1 MNLETIVNNMISA
14 NEPESNIAMVIK
26 TFKQVRDSKK
36 KKSPLKQ
43 IENTEC
49 PQGYSYSEDEQK
61 CIPTPKNPV
70 VSEVSTD
77 GTVIKE
83 DKDAPDSSVEFEEWI
98 RTQPTVPNQ
107 WELDKKR
114 EELGLPLDNSREAIL
129 RRNKEPDVQQLDEVV
144 VVEGKEYEGRDP
156 DQVQTEKEKR
166 LTRKQQAG
174 LDSLEQQV
182 SDALGPLKPSGKEL
196 MKMLTNS
203 TNQGL
208 FFKTLSNL
216 YNQAGIDTE
225 ALQREKDLLD
235 KVPNVINETLE
246 SNEFLKNFPKLVLEN
261 NKEKVTQAQNDI
273 YGGLLNYQ
281 QEVYNDINNSPEIQK
296 LKNKFLKES
305 GIPFIMQDGELV
317 LPSNIDTNSPQF
329 QQREKEY
336 LNKLN
341 DEIDKRAQAVFQ
353 NDEKYVEAVKKA
365 DEEYNAFT
373 ADLISKAED
382 ENPVVQ
388 EILNGINN
396 TVKDR
401 IQSEVDARLK
411 RYKGSG
417 SFGDGFYE
425 LTLANLPK
433 RFEDFQTL
441 MSGRNIQR
449 LQKDIKRIEEGR
461 INTLKDGRVQ
471 YVNPG
476 GGSEIYQSIEEAVK
490 SKRDKI
496 DEYAEDAGESIIK
509 SQEYQQDI
517 VNFENPE
524 VFDEDGLT
532 VEDFGKI
539 LGTQSV
545 QMLGAILTL
554 GGSTLVQEAGGALDE
569 ILAQKAASNLGISI
583 EQFNS
588 LENDAKIEALKTA
601 LAEGEADLD
610 TALMIGVAN
619 AGLDL
624 VGNFIG
630 LGAATKAIPK
640 GFLKAVLRGRYDKA
654 ANKYLSPQLQNLVY
668 ASGIESGTE
677 VGQEIINVGGV
688 ASATGQDVM
697 SKLISPEAQK
707 QYLEAGTQAF
717 ISTGPMIGGGKVTAS
732 TLNLLRTS
740 PEGLQLAINNA
751 ENQYKTLSTKISNSN
766 LSPTLKR
773 IELDKLDNNLESTYD
788 RIEAANAFIQSTKLK
803 DLKGEQAEIAYES
816 IAAAV
821 PIQKQ
826 LNEVNAEIKT
836 IEDAGGVVSNELLAT
851 KLNLEKIQSD
861 LNNEVKFQRALSLT
875 EQQGDALIEVIN
887 KSNEGNLKG
896 KTVTK
901 FDTKEQAKNAI
912 VKKYGKEALKKD
924 NVIKLLEGD
933 EKGIF
938 NNAIKIENDAYIVN
952 ENVRDNIK
960 VLGDAADANAVN
972 HEVAHILMDGISY
985 TDLNNLKK
993 SVIGELKNS
1002 TDPKMKKAY
1011 EQVNERLKGY
1021 AGLGKQ
1027 KGGRTALAQ
1036 EFFTALSD
1044 SMMDIEIN
1052 DIALEDVNILQ
1063 KIGNLFTNA
1072 INTTEPGVIDFGNMD
1087 GTNALEFIKRFN
1099 NFDKGTV
1106 ITPISAPTKIK
1117 KTERPT
1123 LASQPLTS
1131 EEINEQVKDIKKG
1144 EMTDEFAVQVAYA
1157 YEPLAQTIAKDIYR
1171 NYSEY
1176 KEQGY
1181 TQNDFVDDI
1190 TFGDPE
1196 EIGGANSLTEI
1207 AKQYDPNN
1215 PEGKSLG
1222 GWLKEIGAQRAK
1234 RIADVRIGKQP
1245 TTAAQTT
1252 ETKESQQ
1259 VADKSAPEITL
1270 DKPTTKALALPKELE
1285 EKVTDNITELAV
1297 LNISAQLKKSPKA
1310 TPKQKTTIKEKAA
1323 SSIVNREVGKDV
1335 KRVIKNLGV
1344 DAANDYISKNYR
1356 AVAEAFVKDKN
1367 INKIRDAKTKEL
1379 LQGWKDGNITK
1390 ESVTGYFNDP
1400 NVKSNTRSDRRNRAL
1415 NDVIVYNLTR
1425 DAVNKYVAKNP
1436 EASQKSIED
1445 TGIDLVLAQKPL
1457 NFNYNYNLIT
1467 STGKI
1472 NKTGTKKLAKG
1483 IKFLTTRP
1491 YYQKGSLMKSTI
1503 NTLPTKNKKGNEKI
1517 LTAFRNRMNSLYE
1530 SEKINFL
1537 SGVGKKIGKTKAWAA
1552 IGNTTENID
1561 QKNIKKT
1568 VADFNYKGNK
1578 VFDDVLNL
1586 FKKATEENNAL
1597 KGKKGY
1603 ISDLDTTINYILG
1616 NAIAERSGFL
1626 GNGAQVY
1633 SYDISKG
1640 PITWEHAVPVKYA
1653 AQVISD
1659 VLFNPSRFKGKTFD
1673 EVITALKTNYKQIG
1687 ISDAL
1692 LKGIDLTKFTMPS
1705 GWNLFNDSWTAR
1717 YDAIKDQLN
1726 LSDQKVLL
1734 EGNQQNVFKGTLSDQ
1749 FNKMIERTKGVKA
1762 EAIYSDTRAKKLG
1775 EKRGFQAFVP
1785 YSAEDFLGLIYP
1797 TLEKGK
1803 QGDKDL
1809 QWWKD
1814 NVMNPYNDGM
1824 TAFETAKQ
1832 AAMLEWKQIQDKVQ
1846 NTPTN
1851 LNKEAVRGFTN
1862 QDAVR
1867 VYLWNEQDVLPD
1879 NKDLA
1884 SKDVKAL
1891 VDHVNNNAEL
1901 KKFANELQKLSPQGY
1916 PAPTPGWNA
1925 GTITTD
1931 LVNFV
1936 NTETRNQYLQPY
1948 FEAVDAIFTPDNLN
1962 KLRAQYGNRY
1972 VEALEDTLYR
1982 MKTGRNRPSG
1992 ANRQTN
1998 LWLNWVND
2006 SVGTIMF
2013 FNMRSALLQTISSVN
2028 FINWSDNNPAR
2039 AAAAFANQKQYWKD
2053 FSTLFNSDFLK
2064 QRRSGLK
2071 TDVNADEIAAS
2082 AAAST
2087 NKVRAGISYL
2097 LKKGFLPTQLADS
2110 FAIASGG
2117 STFYRNRIKALQKEG
2132 LSKAEAEK
2140 QAFADFRTLANESQ
2154 QSSDP
2159 SRISMEQASPL
2170 GRVIL
2175 AFANTPIQYTRLTK
2189 RAIQDLRNG
2198 RGDWKTNVSKI
2209 VYYGIAQ
2216 NIIFTAL
2223 QQAMFGMLFTD
2234 DDDLEDLGPK
2244 EKKFREDQK
2253 SKSRFN
2259 ILNSTAD
2266 MFLRGSGVMGAFVA
2280 MFKNLG
2286 LEIKRQLDKPS
2297 RRDFEKV
2304 ADKIWTFSPA
2314 LDSKFKK
2321 LQSAGRTFTYKQELE
2336 KIRTRGFALNNPALD
2351 AALKIVS
2358 AFANIPADRVLRKL
2372 NHIVEST
2379 DSRNAIWQRIAL
2391 AMGWGE
2397 WELGIS
2403 ARKQDEEKA
2412 ISDSFKALDKSIS
2425 RAVKKRKKEE
2435 EKEKKKKK
2443 KSPIKVLQHG
2453 VLGRANRDG
2462 SIEVAAGLSPA
2473 KKKEVVAH
2481 EKRHQQE
2488 MKSGKLDYDDNFVY
2502 YGKKKFERKN
2512 GQIAHGGKWKPEGD
2526 HSLPWEKFAHNYKR
2540 K

>member
-1 MNLETIVNNMISA
+1 MNLETIVDNMISA

-26 TFKQVRDSKK
+26 TFKQVKDSKK

-70 VSEVSTD
+70 VSEVSPE
-77 GTVIKE
+77 GAIIKE

-107 WELDKKR
+107 WELDRKR

-129 RRNKEPDVQQLDEVV
+129 RRNKEPAVQQLDEVV
-144 VVEGKEYEGRDP
+144 VVEGEEYEGRDP
-156 DQVQTEKEKR
+156 GQVQTEKEKR
-166 LTRKQQAG
+166 LTRRQQAG

-182 SDALGPLKPSGKEL
+182 SDALGPLKPSRKEL
-196 MKMLTNS
+196 MKTLTNS

-208 FFKTLSNL
+208 FFKTLANL
-216 YNQAGIDTE
+216 YFQDSDDNFFGLDYTDRE
-225 ALQREKDLLD
+225 ALKREKDLLD

-261 NKEKVTQAQNDI
+261 NKEVVSQKYNDVYKGIIDHHNDVYNNVT
-273 YGGLLNYQ
+273 
-281 QEVYNDINNSPEIQK
+281 QEVYAELNNTSEIKK
-296 LKNKFLKES
+296 LKNKLLKES

-317 LPSNIDTNSPQF
+317 LPSNIDTTSPQF

-336 LNKLN
+336 FDKLN
-341 DEIDKRAQAVFQ
+341 AEINKRAQPEIDKRAQAIFK
-353 NDEKYVEAVKKA
+353 NDEKYVEAVEKA
-365 DEEYNAFT
+365 DDEYNAFT

-388 EILNGINN
+388 EILNGINS

-401 IQSEVDARLK
+401 IQDEVDARLM
-411 RYKGSG
+411 RYKGAG

-461 INTLKDGRVQ
+461 INKLRDGRIQ

-476 GGSEIYQSIEEAVK
+476 GGAEIYQSIEEAVK

-583 EQFNS
+583 DQFNA

-610 TALMIGVAN
+610 TALMVGVAN

-640 GFLKAVLRGRYDKA
+640 GFVKAVLRGRYDKA

-668 ASGIESGTE
+668 ASGMESGTE
-677 VGQEIINVGGV
+677 VGQEVINIGGV
-688 ASATGQDVM
+688 ASATGQDII
-697 SKLISPEAQK
+697 SKLVSPEAQQ

-717 ISTGPMIGGGKVTAS
+717 ISTGPMVGGGKVTAS
-732 TLNLLRTS
+732 TLNLLRTN

-751 ENQYKTLSTKISNSN
+751 ENQYKTLSTEINNSN

-773 IELDKLDNNLESTYD
+773 AELDKLDNNLESTYD

-826 LNEVNAEIKT
+826 LNEVNAEIKA

-851 KLNLEKIQSD
+851 KLNLEKTQSD
-861 LNNEVKFQRALSLT
+861 LNNEVKLQRALSLT

-960 VLGDAADANAVN
+960 VLGDAAAANAVN

-1021 AGLGKQ
+1021 TGLGKQ

-1106 ITPISAPTKIK
+1106 ITPISAPTEIK

-1131 EEINEQVKDIKKG
+1131 EEINTQVKDIKKG
-1144 EMTDEFAVQVAYA
+1144 EMTDDFAVQVAYA
-1157 YEPLAQTIAKDIYR
+1157 YEPLAQKIAQGIYR
-1171 NYSEY
+1171 NYPEF

-1190 TFGDPE
+1190 TFGDPK
-1196 EIGGANSLTEI
+1196 EIGGTNSLMEI

-1222 GWLKEIGAQRAK
+1222 GWLKDVGTQRAK

-1252 ETKESQQ
+1252 ETKESRQ
-1259 VADKSAPEITL
+1259 VADKPAPEIKL
-1270 DKPTTKALALPKELE
+1270 DKPTTKTLALPKSIQ
-1285 EKVTDNITELAV
+1285 DAG
-1297 LNISAQLKKSPKA
+1297 A
-1310 TPKQKTTIKEKAA
+1310 KAA
-1323 SSIVNREVGKDV
+1323 SLAAAKAKKDISKRPDATQKQKLTMRDKAFTEVMNRAAGQEIKGL
-1335 KRVIKNLGV
+1335 IKNLGV
-1344 DAANDYISKNYR
+1344 DKANDYISNNYR

-1367 INKIRDAKTKEL
+1367 INKIRDAQTKEI
-1379 LQGWKDGNITK
+1379 LQSWKDGNITK

-1415 NDVIVYNLTR
+1415 TDVISSEIMKQSMKDL
-1425 DAVNKYVAKNP
+1425 K
-1436 EASQKSIED
+1436 ASDPKIADEFQDE
-1445 TGIDLVLAQKPL
+1445 TGIVLASKP
-1457 NFNYNYNLIT
+1457 FI
-1467 STGKI
+1467 I
-1472 NKTGTKKLAKG
+1472 N
-1483 IKFLTTRP
+1483 
-1491 YYQKGSLMKSTI
+1491 
-1503 NTLPTKNKKGNEKI
+1503 N
-1517 LTAFRNRMNSLYE
+1517 
-1530 SEKINFL
+1530 
-1537 SGVGKKIGKTKAWAA
+1537 KTKAKTYIADIKRLVKAEAFPPGLLNASMLVGKFPDPA
-1552 IGNTTENID
+1552 IRKIVREALQKVNFGKAPKGVNYSKTKANQVFGGNFKT
-1561 QKNIKKT
+1561 IKEKAT
-1568 VADFNYKGNK
+1568 LERVAKFNTDRGKM
-1578 VFDDVLNL
+1578 FDDFWNSI
-1586 FKKATEENNAL
+1586 NNIAKSNPKL
-1597 KGKKGY
+1597 EGTIRNIVAASAYERSHPHASGAEVVSYDSKGKGK
-1603 ISDLDTTINYILG
+1603 
-1616 NAIAERSGFL
+1616 A
-1626 GNGAQVY
+1626 V
-1633 SYDISKG
+1633 
-1640 PITWEHAVPVKYA
+1640 WEHAVPSMYA
-1653 AQVISD
+1653 AE
-1659 VLFNPSRFKGKTFD
+1659 VLLDAAFNPKADFQNVLTNVKK
-1673 EVITALKTNYKQIG
+1673 NYKQVAFPEL
-1687 ISDAL
+1687 DA
-1692 LKGIDLTKFTMPS
+1692 KKIDEGLGESSKFTMPS
-1705 GWNLFNDSWTAR
+1705 VNNKPWNLYNDSWTAR
-1717 YDAIKDQLN
+1717 YDQIPGLN
-1726 LSDQKVLL
+1726 LKNQKWLVP
-1734 EGNQQNVFKGTLSDQ
+1734 GTNVFTETLSDG
-1749 FNKMIERTKGVKA
+1749 FNQMIERTKGVKA

-1797 TLEKGK
+1797 TLGKGK

-1832 AAMLEWKQIQDKVQ
+1832 AAMLEWKQIQNKVQ

-1916 PAPTPGWNA
+1916 PSPTPGWNA

-1936 NTETRNQYLQPY
+1936 NTETRNEYLQPY

-2097 LKKGFLPTQLADS
+2097 LKKGFLPTQIADS

-2132 LSKAEAEK
+2132 LSTAEAEK
-2140 QAFADFRTLANESQ
+2140 QAFAEFRTLANESQ

-2189 RAIQDLRNG
+2189 KAIQDLRNG

-2259 ILNSTAD
+2259 IVNSTAD

-2351 AALKIVS
+2351 AALKIIS

-2397 WELGIS
+2397 WELGIQ

-2412 ISDSFKALDKSIS
+2412 LSDSIKALNKSIGKI
-2425 RAVKKRKKEE
+2425 AKKR
-2435 EKEKKKKK
+2435 EKEKEKEKKK

-2473 KKKEVVAH
+2473 KKKEVIAH

-2488 MKSGKLDYDDNFVY
+2488 MKSGKLDYDDSFVY

-2512 GQIAHGGKWKPEGD
+2512 GQIAHNGKWKPEGD
-2526 HSLPWEKFAHNYKR
+2526 HSLPWEKFAHNYKP
-2540 K
+2540 KNA

>member
-43 IENTEC
+43 IESTEC

-107 WELDKKR
+107 WELDRKR
-114 EELGLPLDNSREAIL
+114 QELGLPLDNSKEAIL

-144 VVEGKEYEGRDP
+144 VVEGEEYEGRDP
-156 DQVQTEKEKR
+156 VQVQTEQEKR

-225 ALQREKDLLD
+225 ALQREKDLLN

-583 EQFNS
+583 EQFNA

-851 KLNLEKIQSD
+851 KLNLEKTQSD
-861 LNNEVKFQRALSLT
+861 LNNEVKLQRALSLT

-912 VKKYGKEALKKD
+912 VKKYGEEALKKD

-933 EKGIF
+933 KKGIF

-960 VLGDAADANAVN
+960 VLGDAGAANAVN

-1131 EEINEQVKDIKKG
+1131 EEINTQVKDIKKG

-1157 YEPLAQTIAKDIYR
+1157 YEPLAQTIAKGIYR
-1171 NYSEY
+1171 NYPEF

-1190 TFGDPE
+1190 TFGDPK
-1196 EIGGANSLTEI
+1196 EIGGTNSLMEI

-1222 GWLKEIGAQRAK
+1222 GWLKDIGTQRAK
-1234 RIADVRIGKQP
+1234 RIADVRIGKQR

-1259 VADKSAPEITL
+1259 VADKPAPEITL

-1297 LNISAQLKKSPKA
+1297 LNIGAQLKKSPKA

-1445 TGIDLVLAQKPL
+1445 TGIDLVLASKALLTNL
-1457 NFNYNYNLIT
+1457 N
-1467 STGKI
+1467 
-1472 NKTGTKKLAKG
+1472 
-1483 IKFLTTRP
+1483 
-1491 YYQKGSLMKSTI
+1491 TI
-1503 NTLPTKNKKGNEKI
+1503 N
-1517 LTAFRNRMNSLYE
+1517 
-1530 SEKINFL
+1530 
-1537 SGVGKKIGKTKAWAA
+1537 
-1552 IGNTTENID
+1552 
-1561 QKNIKKT
+1561 
-1568 VADFNYKGNK
+1568 KGNK
-1578 VFDDVLNL
+1578 IQKLKATPNNFNKLKTVYNDRYKKEFGKDIPTGAFAEFYVREHFIKKGFKPYGETKDRLKGFSKTPGADLQFTDPNGNIVNIEVKERMGDQKGKSKPFLGSVGININL
-1586 FKKATEENNAL
+1586 DGKITPKESTDKETFNLLKPAIKENMPAFKKYMKAAGINSMTISGMPSNIR
-1597 KGKKGY
+1597 KK
-1603 ISDLDTTINYILG
+1603 LG
-1616 NAIAERSGFL
+1616 PERSG
-1626 GNGAQVY
+1626 GNGLQSDLNINSKIPFKKVMELYNEGKNSFIVFAENDQMFSVNPETLNSAPMMEGITEFDAQGRLKFAGTKNNTNGATY
-1633 SYDISKG
+1633 SIGYKFDNFPTNKG
-1640 PITWEHAVPVKYA
+1640 VSLNEINIAPADLSAE
-1653 AQVISD
+1653 
-1659 VLFNPSRFKGKTFD
+1659 FN
-1673 EVITALKTNYKQIG
+1673 Q
-1687 ISDAL
+1687 
-1692 LKGIDLTKFTMPS
+1692 
-1705 GWNLFNDSWTAR
+1705 
-1717 YDAIKDQLN
+1717 
-1726 LSDQKVLL
+1726 
-1734 EGNQQNVFKGTLSDQ
+1734 
-1749 FNKMIERTKGVKA
+1749 MIERTKGVKA

-1891 VDHVNNNAEL
+1891 VDHVNNNAKL
-1901 KKFANELQKLSPQGY
+1901 KKFADELQKLSPQGY

-2028 FINWSDNNPAR
+2028 FVNWSDNNPAR